1 MTGQKVDKRVAR
13 TKTRLKEGLAD
24 LMTEKS
30 IQEITVKE
38 LVAHVHINRSTFYL
52 HYSDI
57 SNMLENV
64 KQELIEEIAE
74 VMETYPPEPFSEQSV
89 LFMKDIFFSLGRN
102 RKLYRSLM
110 GENGDP
116 AFVQEVEDLVGE
128 KCLTGLKRQFPNEMN
143 VLKYS
148 YRFCLSGCVAHPLL
162 APERS
167 GGIGNAGRD
176 GRYCIPLYYERD
188 PRYAPKSPE
197 ITGGTKMQIETLKQA
212 GAFIWNRSRKDL
224 ISATG

>member
-1 MTGQKVDKRVAR
+1 MLHFKSFYIIVKEEKEEDAGMTGQKVDKRIAR

-148 YRFCLSGCVAHPLL
+148 YRFCLSGCVGLIRYWLQKDPEESETPEEMADIAFRFIMSVIRDTHP
-162 APERS
+162 RV
-167 GGIGNAGRD
+167 R
-176 GRYCIPLYYERD
+176 R
-188 PRYAPKSPE
+188 
-197 ITGGTKMQIETLKQA
+197 
-212 GAFIWNRSRKDL
+212 
-224 ISATG
+224 

>member
-1 MTGQKVDKRVAR
+1 
-13 TKTRLKEGLAD
+13 
-24 LMTEKS
+24 MTEKS

-102 RKLYRSLM
+102 RKLYRSRM

-128 KCLTGLKRQFPNEMN
+128 KCLTGLKRQFPNDECIEIFLPGF
-143 VLKYS
+143 V
-148 YRFCLSGCVAHPLL
+148 CQAVSG
-162 APERS
+162 S
-167 GGIGNAGRD
+167 
-176 GRYCIPLYYERD
+176 
-188 PRYAPKSPE
+188 
-197 ITGGTKMQIETLKQA
+197 
-212 GAFIWNRSRKDL
+212 
-224 ISATG
+224 SATGSRKIRRNRKRRKRWQILHSALL